1 MKVVLTQD
9 VQGLGEAGQVKEVA
23 EGYARNFLL
32 PRKLAVAATPGALK
46 QVEIQQAAEKKR
58 QQKQDQ
64 EVQGQ
69 AKKLSEVT
77 VTLRSKVGE
86 GGKLYGSITNGD
98 IAEALEKQLGQP
110 VDRRKIEI
118 EEPIRHVGSYKVP
131 VKLTKN
137 VAPTVTVIV
146 EGLDGE
152 QAAPAQP
159 AQTAKPAKPAEPA
172 GEEETPAE

>member
-159 AQTAKPAKPAEPA
+159 AQTAKPAEPA